1 MVKLTTVLVFIGFQ
15 LGLMSNSFAHDNQ
28 SSCLHE
34 FLDYRNPK
42 RVEIFNSCTN
52 GVVIHQAYTQLI
64 YSIIN
69 SAIPKAE
76 AWRAAYRAYKKDL
89 SAKIYCDDIQKNL
102 NYDQYIGQIYNFLPD
117 GSDSVRYNYLVKAAT
132 QIANI
137 GYSACYKASSAGG
150 FESKN
155 ERARLIQNKIL
166 EILK

>member
-1 MVKLTTVLVFIGFQ
+1 MKKVLIFGFI
-15 LGLMSNSFAHDNQ
+15 LNLLNSQAFASQD
-28 SSCLHE
+28 SCLNE

-42 RVEIFNSCTN
+42 RVEIFNACAN
-52 GVVIHQAYTQLI
+52 GVVIHQAYSQLV
-64 YSIIN
+64 YSIIT

-76 AWRAAYRAYKKDL
+76 AWRVAYQAYKKDL

-102 NYDQYIGQIYNFLPD
+102 NYDQYIGQIYNFLPE
-117 GSDSVRYNYLVKAAT
+117 GNDSIRYNYLIKAAT

-137 GYSACYKASSAGG
+137 GYSACYKASSAVG

-155 ERARLIQNKIL
+155 ERSRLIQNQIL